1 MQMTVDGFMR
11 YALGMASV
19 IVTLT
24 LALAFFK
31 GGLVARFGRAIPY
44 VRLTSAILL
53 LGAGVYLVLY
63 WLTRL
68 TQATPLG

>member
-1 MQMTVDGFMR
+1 MARFMG
-11 YALGMASV
+11 YALGMTSV

-31 GGLVARFGRAIPY
+31 VGLVAQFGRAIPY

-68 TQATPLG
+68 TQAAPLG